1 MKNLNLTKSEWE
13 VIFKSLHYAS
23 SYRLGPQNELSKSAE
38 KLLLKIAKNKENSK

>member
-13 VIFKSLHYAS
+13 VVFKSLHYAS

-38 KLLLKIAKNKENSK
+38 KLLLKIVKNKENSK